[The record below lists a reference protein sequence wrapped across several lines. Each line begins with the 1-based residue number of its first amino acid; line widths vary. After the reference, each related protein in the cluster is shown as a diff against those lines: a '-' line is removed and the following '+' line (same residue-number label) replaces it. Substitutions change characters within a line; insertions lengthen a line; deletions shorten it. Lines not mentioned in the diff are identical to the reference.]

1 MNLKFREGVSE
12 EVQDKVRTFMHD
24 VSFTEFFDGV
34 SASYAPL
41 YQFLVEVSCHAV
53 FHGDYMEI
61 MPMDVW
67 VKEEIA
73 SWPPNYSA
81 YYGYILHDYLVR
93 AGFPID
99 KVNEWMRGENG

>member
-1 MNLKFREGVSE
+1 
-12 EVQDKVRTFMHD
+12 
-24 VSFTEFFDGV
+24 
-34 SASYAPL
+34 
-41 YQFLVEVSCHAV
+41 
-53 FHGDYMEI
+53 MEI

-99 KVNEWMRGENG
+99 KVNEWMRG